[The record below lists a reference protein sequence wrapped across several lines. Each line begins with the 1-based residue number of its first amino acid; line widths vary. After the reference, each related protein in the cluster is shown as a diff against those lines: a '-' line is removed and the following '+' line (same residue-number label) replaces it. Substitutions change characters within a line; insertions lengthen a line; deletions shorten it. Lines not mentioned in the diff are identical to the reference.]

1 MFFSRLSL
9 LFVLVQYAQVSAQD
23 VAGAGELMA
32 DYLLKKKLNV
42 TRNDKDEVR
51 RDAIVAH
58 HVEEQHKEGSKPM
71 DTGANESNAPVASSA
86 PEDS

>member
-58 HVEEQHKEGSKPM
+58 HVEEQHKEGSKPT